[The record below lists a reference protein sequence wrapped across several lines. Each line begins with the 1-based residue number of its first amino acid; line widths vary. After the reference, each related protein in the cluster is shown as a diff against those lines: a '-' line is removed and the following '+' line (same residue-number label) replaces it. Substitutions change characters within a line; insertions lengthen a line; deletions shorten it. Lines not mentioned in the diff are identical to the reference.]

1 MKKQSFFASVIMT
14 ILMLQNSLGLAQE
27 KSVMKNKTSDTEQ
40 WSFDNTANGKLP
52 PGAQV
57 YTGIWSV
64 RAERG
69 TPSAPHALCQNGIAE
84 YPAIVLGNSIYSD
97 VKVSTSF
104 KPIAG
109 KEDQAAGIIF
119 RVQDNDNYYILRANA
134 LEDNVIIFK
143 YVKGR
148 RSSISEGNIKVSK
161 GAWQELQVDAK
172 GSHII
177 GYLNGKKVVEATDIT
192 FKSGKVG
199 LWTKA
204 DSQTCFDHVSIV
216 AQ

>member
-1 MKKQSFFASVIMT
+1 
-14 ILMLQNSLGLAQE
+14 MLQNSLGLAQE
-27 KSVMKNKTSDTEQ
+27 KSVMKNKTSNTEQ